1 MTMNVLKKSRF
12 QVLLG
17 ILITFFAIL
26 PFLGQ
31 LIFTDLVGTVI
42 LVVAV
47 SAVIDR
53 RNYLVVYALVAALT
67 IAAIWYAHWFP
78 STSIVVI
85 ANLLDLLF
93 LALVVGAILGHVF
106 RSRRVTRETL
116 AGAVSAYLL
125 IGVMW
130 ADVFSVLQTVV
141 PGSFSTS
148 ATDIALQPGI
158 ASPRNQVAQF
168 AYFSFV
174 TLSTLGYGDI
184 TPLTRPARGLAA
196 LEAIF
201 GQLYLAILVARL
213 VSLQVAPENKEEP

>member
-1 MTMNVLKKSRF
+1 MQILMKSRF

-17 ILITFFAIL
+17 ILISFFAIL

-31 LIFTDLVGTVI
+31 LIFTDLLGTVI

-53 RNYLVVYALVAALT
+53 PKYLVAFALVAVLT

-78 STSIVVI
+78 STSMVVT

-106 RSRRVTRETL
+106 RSRRITRETL
-116 AGAVSAYLL
+116 AGAISAYLL

-130 ADVFSVLQTVV
+130 ADVFSILQTVL

-148 ATDIALQPGI
+148 ATELAVQPGM

-168 AYFSFV
+168 SYFSFV

-201 GQLYLAILVARL
+201 GQLYLAILIARL
-213 VSLQVAPENKEEP
+213 VSLQVAPATKEDP